1 MVQWFNVALAED
13 TGGPILV
20 SVDIRYA
27 HGTWT

>member
-1 MVQWFNVALAED
+1 MIQWFSVVLAED

-27 HGTWT
+27 QGT